1 MTEKLAIEFKKC
13 RISEMVSNS
22 VPSEIEQLCSILD
35 GNDTQCFEQKLVQ
48 EKLTRLITQRQHELN
63 RQKKL
68 LSRIRREY
76 LNQTSTPTQ

>member
-1 MTEKLAIEFKKC
+1 MTEKLTIEFKKC
-13 RISEMVSNS
+13 QILELAEDGVQG
-22 VPSEIEQLCSILD
+22 EIEQLCSILD
-35 GNDTQCFEQKLVQ
+35 GNDTQCFEQKLVR
-48 EKLTRLITQRQHELN
+48 EKLTELITLRQHHLN